1 MANWSNPQL
10 TSTYTNFLAEVK
22 ARDEDLAK
30 QFSSGTI
37 SNQPTGA
44 VKWDSSANRWKK
56 WSGSAWG
63 ELASTYALTSLTT
76 TGTAG
81 FGGNITITGTVDAS
95 STVSGTAFIPD
106 GSSAPS
112 NGIYLP
118 SSNTL
123 GFSIS
128 SGQKA
133 SLNATGLKLGSGTA
147 SCKLEVDGG
156 IKVSGGLTHGSHGY
170 SFSTNDTDGG
180 MYSPADD
187 TLTFKTNNQRRVS
200 VVGST
205 FGINVDNPATHL
217 HVEGG
222 GIGSTNFRL
231 KNNDGYLQ
239 LSVDEDKARYQADE
253 HIFKNQADNS
263 TWATLNSTGLGIN
276 KTPAKKLDVS
286 GDAAI
291 SGTLTVGSLSGTASK
306 ATDLDIN
313 ASNKVVYQA
322 SNGDTSTLAA
332 GTSGQFLRSNGASTP
347 SWETIST
354 NGEVPIGGII
364 IWSGATNAIPTHWS
378 LCSGQT
384 VNGNVTPDLRNR
396 FVVGAGS
403 TYSVG
408 ATGGSANAV
417 VVAHEHSSWTHYDGT
432 HGHGITDPGH
442 HHTYLRTTNFAS
454 GGGDASNRRAPYQE
468 TTTNVSG
475 RGTGISINN
484 GGNHRHAISNDGVDG
499 TNKNLPPYYALAY
512 IMRTS

>member
-63 ELASTYALTSLTT
+63 ELANTYALTALTT

-106 GSSAPS
+106 GSSVPT

-123 GFSIS
+123 GFSA
-128 SGQKA
+128 GGHRA
-133 SLNATGLKLGSGTA
+133 NLNSTGLKLGSGTA
-147 SCKLEVDGG
+147 SCKLDVDGG
-156 IKVSGGLTHGSHGY
+156 IKVNGGETHGSHGY
-170 SFSTNDTDGG
+170 SFRNQDTDGG
-180 MYSPADD
+180 MYSPADN
-187 TLTFKTNNQRRVS
+187 TLVFKTNNAKRVS
-200 VVGST
+200 IVGDT
-205 FGINVDNPATHL
+205 VGINKDNPDAHL
-217 HVEGG
+217 HIEGG
-222 GIGSTNFRL
+222 GTNPTTFLLQNNQESL
-231 KNNDGYLQ
+231 K
-239 LSVDEDKARYQADE
+239 LSVDDDFTRYDTTAHVFRDR
-253 HIFKNQADNS
+253 NGTS

-276 KTPAKKLDVS
+276 KTPTKKLDVT

-291 SGTLTVGSLSGTASK
+291 SGTLTVGSLSGTATK
-306 ATDLDIN
+306 ATNLDIN
-313 ASNKVVYQA
+313 ASNKVLYQA
-322 SNGDTSTLAA
+322 SNGDTSTLPQ
-332 GTSGQFLRSNGASTP
+332 GTSGQFLQSRGTSAP
-347 SWETIST
+347 RWETIST
-354 NGEVPIGGII
+354 NGEVPIGGIV
-364 IWSGATNAIPTHWS
+364 IWSGASNAIPTHWS

-396 FVVGAGS
+396 FIVGAGS

-417 VVAHEHSSWTHYDGT
+417 VVSHNHSTNNTGSHS
-432 HGHGITDPGH
+432 HGVSDPGH
-442 HHTYLRTTNFAS
+442 NHTYHRWHTQEVKH
-454 GGGDASNRRAPYQE
+454 GDATNRRAPRVNDTGS
-468 TTTNVSG
+468 TTGSRT
-475 RGTGISINN
+475 TGISINSGGSHSHTVSTN
-484 GGNHRHAISNDGVDG
+484 GESG
-499 TNKNLPPYYALAY
+499 TNKNLPPYYALCY

>member
-63 ELASTYALTSLTT
+63 ELASTYALTALTT

-156 IKVSGGLTHGSHGY
+156 IKVAGGITNGSHGY
-170 SFSTNDTDGG
+170 GFRTNDTDGG

-187 TLTFKTNNQRRVS
+187 TLTFKTNNARRVS
-200 VVGST
+200 IVGST
-205 FGINVDNPATHL
+205 FGINVENPATHL
-217 HVEGG
+217 HVRGG
-222 GIGSTNFRL
+222 GSSATNCRL
-231 KNNDGYLQ
+231 QNNDGYLQ
-239 LSVDEDKARYQADE
+239 LSVDADKARYQADE
-253 HIFKNQADNS
+253 HQFKNQADN
-263 TWATLNSTGLGIN
+263 TVWATLNSTGLGIN
-276 KTPAKKLDVS
+276 KTPTKKLDVT

-291 SGTLTVGSLSGTASK
+291 SGTLTVGSLSGTATK

-322 SNGDTSTLAA
+322 SNGDTSTLPQ
-332 GTSGQFLRSNGASTP
+332 GTSGQFLKSNGASTP
-347 SWETIST
+347 SWATIST

-364 IWSGATNAIPTHWS
+364 IWSGASNAIPTHWS

-384 VNGNVTPDLRNR
+384 VNGNTTPDLRNR

-417 VVAHEHSSWTHYDGT
+417 VVSHNHSTNSTGS
-432 HGHGITDPGH
+432 HGHGVSDPGH
-442 HHTYLRTTNFAS
+442 NHTYHRWHTQEVKH
-454 GGGDASNRRAPYQE
+454 GDASNRRAPRVNDTGS
-468 TTTNVSG
+468 TTGSRT
-475 RGTGISINN
+475 TGISINSGGSHSHTVSTN
-484 GGNHRHAISNDGVDG
+484 GESG
-499 TNKNLPPYYALAY
+499 TNKNLPPYYALCY